1 MDISSSRWWL
11 QIPLHSRCLL
21 PITWPLTYCDVQSP
35 LATTAACNADVIRTT
50 LVDGM
55 GAKRRQIFFCSFLH
69 LTNYHIIQCGSALF
83 SSLRLYCLFLLSLSQ
98 HSRHT
103 HTLAAEMHD
112 DCQNLSTR
120 SHLTNKQHS
129 LPPHQHCISR
139 EVIYPLR
146 YLPLSLRRD

>member
-11 QIPLHSRCLL
+11 QIPLHPRCLL

-69 LTNYHIIQCGSALF
+69 LTNYHSMW
-83 SSLRLYCLFLLSLSQ
+83 LRSLFLSSASLSFFVVALSAQ
-98 HSRHT
+98 QTHT
-103 HTLAAEMHD
+103 HAGCRDAWWMSKSKYS
-112 DCQNLSTR
+112 LS
-120 SHLTNKQHS
+120 SHKQTAFPTS
-129 LPPHQHCISR
+129 SSNCISR